1 MKSQKQVI
9 LNLLIDRE
17 WVCTSDMYALY
28 IADVRRRLVDL
39 KQDGYILTSR
49 KCEQHDYHAGGS
61 KEWHIISPPQTRMDT
76 RNDLHPLFDEILTKA
91 QINPTEAFYKN
102 LKQGSLLS

>member
-1 MKSQKQVI
+1 MSQKQKI

-39 KQDGYILTSR
+39 KKDGYILASR

-61 KEWHIISPPQTRMDT
+61 KEWHLISPPNTLNSYNIHSVLNQMKKIE
-76 RNDLHPLFDEILTKA
+76 FGS
-91 QINPTEAFYKN
+91 PTGEYS
-102 LKQGSLLS
+102 LKQEALL